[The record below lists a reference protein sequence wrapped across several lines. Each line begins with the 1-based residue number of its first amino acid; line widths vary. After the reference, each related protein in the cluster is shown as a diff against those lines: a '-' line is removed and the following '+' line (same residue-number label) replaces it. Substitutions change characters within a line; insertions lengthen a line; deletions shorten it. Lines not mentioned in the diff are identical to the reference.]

1 MPTKKEIEI
10 KVEHVR
16 NKMYQ
21 AYKKELNYEDILTLS
36 KKLDELLNQ
45 LDKMNHS

>member
-16 NKMYQ
+16 NKMYH
-21 AYKKELNYEDILTLS
+21 AYKKEQKYEDILILS